1 MPFDYCV
8 DEERFVWLRP
18 GLRRFLAQVRPLF
31 EVVLFTAA
39 GESWATCA
47 LQRIDPTASIFDSR
61 CATVRREGTGE
72 VLGQGHCGSV
82 ALVSLFVAGAAWR
95 GDAAVSMG
103 MARALGSDPPLW
115 PP

>member
-1 MPFDYCV
+1 M
-8 DEERFVWLRP
+8 WLRP

-61 CATVRREGTGE
+61 CGDVLGVGPGRWRGNRRGMG
-72 VLGQGHCGSV
+72 VLGQGSGGCVTQTVH
-82 ALVSLFVAGAAWR
+82 LL
-95 GDAAVSMG
+95 
-103 MARALGSDPPLW
+103 RAS
-115 PP
+115 